1 LNHPN
6 IAAIYGIEESD
17 GVTCLVLEL
26 VEGQS
31 LRGPLP
37 VKQALEYARQLA
49 EALEAAHG
57 EGIVHRDLKP
67 ANVKVTPQGRVKV
80 LDFGLAKALRDT
92 DRQPELPLLSGA
104 PALETAAGAIAGTPA
119 YMSPEQACGGAVDQ
133 RSDIWAFACL
143 LYELL
148 SGQRAFGGDTLQKI
162 ARGSTV
168 ARARLGSAP
177 KEDPGRSPRIDPPLP
192 PERCLASGAEDR

>member
-1 LNHPN
+1 M
-6 IAAIYGIEESD
+6 
-17 GVTCLVLEL
+17 CLVLEL

-80 LDFGLAKALRDT
+80 LDFGLAKALRES
-92 DRQPELPLLSGA
+92 DRQPDLPSLSGA
-104 PALETAAGAIAGTPA
+104 SALETAAGVIAGTPA

-133 RSDIWAFACL
+133 RTDIWALVASSMNCSAAN
-143 LYELL
+143 ELL
-148 SGQRAFGGDTLQKI
+148 AGTRLNNRSRRYGGASQTGQRYKKRPRPQ
-162 ARGSTV
+162 
-168 ARARLGSAP
+168 SAN
-177 KEDPGRSPRIDPPLP
+177 
-192 PERCLASGAEDR
+192 